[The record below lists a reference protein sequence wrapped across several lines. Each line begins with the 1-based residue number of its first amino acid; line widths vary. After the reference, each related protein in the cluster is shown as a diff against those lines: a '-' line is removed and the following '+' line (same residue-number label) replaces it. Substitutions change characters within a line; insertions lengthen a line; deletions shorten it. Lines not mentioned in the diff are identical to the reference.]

1 MQLGF
6 VTAILPDLNLEDVL
20 KFAAEEDYSCVE
32 VMCWPVGEAERKYAG
47 VTHINVTNFT
57 PTMAQD
63 VLGMVAKYGV
73 ALSGLGYYPNVLDAD
88 GQRAQA
94 AIDHLKRVI
103 EAAALLNLKG
113 VNTFIGADPR
123 CHPADNFAKFQQ
135 VWPDII
141 RFAEDHNVR
150 VGIENCPM
158 LFTRDEWPAGKN
170 LAYSPAV
177 WRKMFETIPSK
188 HFGLNF
194 DPSHAIWLF
203 LDYIQPLYEF
213 RDRLFHVH
221 AKDLRIDQRKLSEQG
236 ILSLGWSTPKIPG
249 LGDVNWNRFFSALTD
264 IGYDGPVCVEVE
276 DDAFCKTLESR
287 KRALKVSRNLLRP
300 FIEP

>member
-6 VTAILPDLNLEDVL
+6 VSAILPDLNFEDVL
-20 KFAAEEDYSCVE
+20 KFAAAEDFSCVE

-47 VTHINVTNFT
+47 VTHIDVTHFT

-63 VLGMVAKYGV
+63 VLGLVAKHGV
-73 ALSGLGYYPNVLDAD
+73 ALSGLGYYPNILDAD
-88 GQRAQA
+88 AQRAQA

-113 VNTFIGADPR
+113 VNTFIGADHR
-123 CHPADNFAKFQQ
+123 CHPAENFAKFQK

-158 LFTRDEWPAGKN
+158 LFTRDEWPTGKN

-177 WRKMFETIPSK
+177 WRKMFEAIPSK

-221 AKDLRIDQRKLSEQG
+221 AKDLKIDHCKLRQEG

-249 LGDVNWNRFFSALTD
+249 LGDVNWNRIFSALTD

-276 DDAFCKTLESR
+276 DDAFGKTLEGR
-287 KRALKVSRNLLRP
+287 KRALKVSRNILRP